1 MISPPRARLAG
12 QRASRRVTARS
23 QWKWGWKN
31 CGNSAECSGGYSPPG
46 KAAEVRLLPLLE
58 LFAALRRLPVFAM
71 KKSAPSSTGTCYLA
85 GAGPGDLGLVTL
97 RVKQVVE
104 RADVVVY
111 DYLCNPE
118 ILQWAPAGAEIIY
131 AGKKAGQHTLK
142 QEEIDALL
150 VEKTRAGKRVVRLKG
165 GDPFVFGR
173 GGEEAAALAAAGL
186 AFEIIPGIS
195 SAIAAPAYAGI
206 PVTHRE
212 HTAQLTIFTGH
223 EDPTKTESSL
233 DLAQI
238 AATPG
243 TKVMLMGVERIGI
256 ITAKLIENGAAPET
270 PVALV
275 RWGTTGRQQTL
286 RGTLADIAE
295 RVGASGFQA
304 PAVAVF
310 GDVVKLRDQLNW
322 FETRPL
328 FGKRIV
334 VTRTRKQA
342 GALSAALRELG
353 ADVFELPTI
362 RIEPPQ
368 NLREFAELV
377 RDAHTYEWIVFT
389 SPNGVTAF
397 FDLFFKMYED
407 VRSIGGAKIAAIG
420 PATAAKVR
428 EYSLGVDLQPK
439 EYIAE
444 AVVEAFKAQ
453 GSIENVTIL
462 LARAEQARD
471 VLPNELAK
479 LGAIVDVAVAY
490 RTVPET
496 EDVSG
501 GLARFKAEGADMI
514 TFTSSSTVENF
525 MALKLALPPGLKTA
539 SIGPVTSAT
548 MRELGLRVDVEA
560 EQYDIP
566 GLVAAVLDEN
576 SKLET
581 RSSKQGSKGGKAGG

>member
-1 MISPPRARLAG
+1 MNP
-12 QRASRRVTARS
+12 ASE
-23 QWKWGWKN
+23 GI
-31 CGNSAECSGGYSPPG
+31 
-46 KAAEVRLLPLLE
+46 
-58 LFAALRRLPVFAM
+58 
-71 KKSAPSSTGTCYLA
+71 CYLA
-85 GAGPGDLGLVTL
+85 GAGPGDIGLVTL
-97 RVKQVVE
+97 KLREVVE
-104 RADVVVY
+104 RADVIVY

-118 ILQWAPAGAEIIY
+118 ILQWAPPGVELIY

-173 GGEEAAALAAAGL
+173 GGEEAEALAAAGL
-186 AFEIIPGIS
+186 KFEIIPGIS

-212 HTAQLTIFTGH
+212 HAAQLTIFTGH
-223 EDPTKTESSL
+223 EDPAKTESSL
-233 DLAQI
+233 DFAQLAR
-238 AATPG
+238 TPG
-243 TKVMLMGVERIGI
+243 TKVMLMGVERIGAI
-256 ITAKLIENGAAPET
+256 AARLVEHGAAPAT

-295 RVGASGFQA
+295 KVAASGFEP
-304 PAVAVF
+304 PAVAIF
-310 GDVVKLRDQLNW
+310 GSVVGLRDRLNW

-342 GALSAALRELG
+342 GALSAGLRQLG

-362 RIEPPQ
+362 RIEPPTD
-368 NLREFAELV
+368 LREFAELV
-377 RDAHTYEWIVFT
+377 RDAHTYEWLVFT

-397 FDLFFKMYED
+397 FDIFFKMYDD

-428 EYSLGVDLQPK
+428 EYRLAVDLQP
-439 EYIAE
+439 EEFVAE
-444 AVVEAFKAQ
+444 AVVKAFQAQ
-453 GSIENVTIL
+453 GSLENVAVL

-471 VLPNELAK
+471 VLPNELAR
-479 LGAIVDVAVAY
+479 LGAIVDEAVAY
-490 RTVPET
+490 RTVAET
-496 EDVSG
+496 EDASG
-501 GLARFKAEGADMI
+501 ALARFRDEGADLI

-525 MALKLALPPGLKTA
+525 MALKLPLPASLKTA
-539 SIGPVTSAT
+539 SIGPVTSRT
-548 MRELGLRVDVEA
+548 MRELGLTVDFEA
-560 EQYDIP
+560 KQYDIP
-566 GLVAAVLDEN
+566 GLLAAIRAYYL
-576 SKLET
+576 
-581 RSSKQGSKGGKAGG
+581 GPGK